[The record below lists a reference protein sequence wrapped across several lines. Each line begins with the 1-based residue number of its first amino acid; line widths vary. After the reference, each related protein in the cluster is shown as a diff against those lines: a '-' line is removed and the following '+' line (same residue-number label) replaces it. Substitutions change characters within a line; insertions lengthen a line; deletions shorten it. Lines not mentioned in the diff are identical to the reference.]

1 MRSKKLRKI
10 FILIAVATPFIL
22 ICTILLTTIFGSSLY
37 YKEFNHYTLNNDKFE
52 RVEGEGYYKPAKL
65 TNNYQDILKDHPWDY
80 SKQVTT
86 IPSIGEQKLLVI
98 PVDFADKPCSS
109 LPHGC
114 DKTLNQIKNSFF
126 GADSRNEFQSI
137 TSYFNESS
145 FGKLHL
151 KGKVSSWYH
160 SSYKTEDI
168 SGKDTDQ
175 NAGKELVKNIVK
187 EAIADY
193 RKNNDDIA
201 QFDNDK
207 DGFIDGVAF
216 IYAADYQNKGSALW
230 AYQSSVS
237 PSSSDE
243 KPNLKNYLWASYQ
256 YMRGEEYSKVD
267 ARTYIHE
274 TGHLLGLPDYYSQNS
289 KQKFRPLGG
298 MDMMDYNLGDEN
310 AFSKMALNWTR
321 PYVITEETTIKID
334 ASYLNGD
341 CVLIPAGTWN
351 GSALDEYLLLELY
364 SPRGLNEHD
373 SKTKYQYGEQVI
385 SLMNK
390 VGIKIYHVDA
400 RVGYYMTT
408 YKPDTNPFFGYA
420 GEKEAEEKRKEF
432 DSIGQ
437 KYYRSVAHSNTLS
450 ISEGELP
457 LIYLLDK
464 RGQKFLEEG
473 SLATNDSLYYK
484 GDVFDQELNF
494 HNGTKLDYK
503 IEILDIRGNQ
513 ATIKISKR

>member
-1 MRSKKLRKI
+1 MKSHKIRKL
-10 FILIAVATPFIL
+10 FILIAIATPFIL
-22 ICTILLTTIFGSSLY
+22 ICTILLTTIFGSSVY
-37 YKEFNHYTLNNDKFE
+37 YKEFNHYTLNKDKFE
-52 RVEGEGYYKPAKL
+52 RIEGDGYYKPAEL
-65 TNNYQDILKDHPWDY
+65 TKDYQEILKSHPWDHN
-80 SKQVTT
+80 KQITT
-86 IPSIGEQKLLVI
+86 IPSVGEQKLLII

-137 TSYFNESS
+137 TSYFNEAS

-160 SSYKTEDI
+160 SSYKVEDI
-168 SGKDTDQ
+168 KEKEKTDKNLGKD
-175 NAGKELVKNIVK
+175 LVKEIVK
-187 EAIADY
+187 EALADY
-193 RKNNDDIA
+193 RKNNDDIN

-216 IYAADYQNKGSALW
+216 IYSAEYQNKGSALW
-230 AYQSSVS
+230 AYQSSIS

-243 KPNLKNYLWASYQ
+243 KPSLKNYLWASYQ

-289 KQKFRPLGG
+289 NQKFRPLGG

-310 AFSKMALNWTR
+310 TFSKMALNWTR
-321 PYVITEETTIKID
+321 PYVITDATTITID

-341 CVLIPAGTWN
+341 CILIPAGTWN

-364 SPRGLNEHD
+364 APRGLNEHD

-390 VGIKIYHVDA
+390 VGVKIYHVDA
-400 RVGYYMTT
+400 RLGYYMTIPST
-408 YKPDTNPFFGYA
+408 FIGYEG
-420 GEKEAEEKRKEF
+420 GEGVKETLEEY
-432 DSIGQ
+432 DNIGQ
-437 KYYRSVAHSNTLS
+437 KYYSTIAHSNTLT
-450 ISEGELP
+450 ISEDNLP

-464 RGQKFLEEG
+464 RGQKLLEEG
-473 SLATNDSLYYK
+473 SLATNDSLYFA
-484 GDVFDQELNF
+484 GDVFDQELTFN
-494 HNGTKLDYK
+494 NGTKLDYK
-503 IEILDIRGNQ
+503 IEILEIKGDKV
-513 ATIKISKR
+513 TIKFSKR